1 MDVIRGKFPNSS
13 VHPSLCSLQTLNVF
27 FSFLFFHLIHF
38 KYNIETKALGNNR
51 EESICLFTSFISV
64 LRFICQVLI
73 YYAPCVCA
81 QGEKITRS
89 PKDSTSPPGRV
100 CVCVCVLPPL
110 LHLPSFPS
118 SFEWKK
124 KKNEHPPLHS
134 DLLYYDMLCY
144 SLKSCLTAGYRSGGS
159 FIPGPLL

>member
-27 FSFLFFHLIHF
+27 FPFCFSIWFTLNTTLKQKHSGTTEKNQFVCSHLSSACWDSFVRF
-38 KYNIETKALGNNR
+38 
-51 EESICLFTSFISV
+51 SFITCHVSV
-64 LRFICQVLI
+64 HRERKSQGHPRI
-73 YYAPCVCA
+73 APVHQA
-81 QGEKITRS
+81 G
-89 PKDSTSPPGRV
+89 
-100 CVCVCVLPPL
+100 CVCVCVTPPT
-110 LHLPSFPS
+110 PSTFIS
-118 SFEWKK
+118 LQFWVKK